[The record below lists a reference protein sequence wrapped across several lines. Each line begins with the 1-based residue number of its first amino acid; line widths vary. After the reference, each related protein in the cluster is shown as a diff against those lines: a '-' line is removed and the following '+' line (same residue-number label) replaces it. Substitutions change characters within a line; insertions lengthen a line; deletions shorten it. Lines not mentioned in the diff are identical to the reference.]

1 MEIPLIITLC
11 TLLLLA
17 YIFDVSSSKTK
28 IPSVILLLILG
39 WAVKAIAV
47 FFKISIPDLKPILPI
62 LGTIGIILI
71 VLEGSLEV
79 EIKKAKLP
87 FIGESFILSFLP
99 ILIISFTL
107 AWAFHYFG
115 NVSLKTGLANAIP
128 FSIISSAIAIPSVKN
143 FVAKDKEFVTY
154 ETSLSDILGIF
165 FNFIVL
171 NGKIG
176 SDTIGLFFLELL
188 LILIVSFIA
197 SIGLAFLMGKIRHNV
212 KFAPII
218 LIIVLIYA
226 VSKIYHLPALLFI
239 LLFGLF
245 IGNLEEFK
253 GNKFIHRFQ
262 PEILNKEVFK
272 FKELT
277 SEVTFLIRTLF
288 FLLFGYFI
296 EIKELLN
303 PETIIWAA
311 SITLGIFLLRL
322 LLLLLFKISLLP
334 LLFIAPRGLITILLY
349 LSIPLSLKSD
359 IMNDSLIIQVIVMTT
374 LMMMFGLMTTKKI
387 DIKEP

>member
-1 MEIPLIITLC
+1 
-11 TLLLLA
+11 
-17 YIFDVSSSKTK
+17 
-28 IPSVILLLILG
+28 
-39 WAVKAIAV
+39 
-47 FFKISIPDLKPILPI
+47 
-62 LGTIGIILI
+62 
-71 VLEGSLEV
+71 
-79 EIKKAKLP
+79 
-87 FIGESFILSFLP
+87 
-99 ILIISFTL
+99 
-107 AWAFHYFG
+107 
-115 NVSLKTGLANAIP
+115 
-128 FSIISSAIAIPSVKN
+128 
-143 FVAKDKEFVTY
+143 
-154 ETSLSDILGIF
+154 
-165 FNFIVL
+165 VL